1 MRRPSNNEESKDTA
15 DPMITAPID
24 PPEGIY
30 DDHDKT
36 HKSSFQIEVEDA
48 EVVTILLVADA
59 ALLKTLV
66 VRERGTVMDGMME
79 ASMMAMKGVQETL
92 YVGAITA

>member
-1 MRRPSNNEESKDTA
+1 
-15 DPMITAPID
+15 MITAPID
-24 PPEGIY
+24 PPKGIY
-30 DDHDKT
+30 DDNDKT
-36 HKSSFQIEVEDA
+36 HKTFFQIEVKDA
-48 EVVTILLVADA
+48 EVVTFLLVDDA

-92 YVGAITA
+92 YVEATTA